1 MAHKTKGTIMS
12 SAIKRASEALSA
24 NKLHHAHS
32 AIKNS
37 ESNSSIRQINS
48 TKNSR
53 MNDEGRASIGRDR
66 MNIKSPRI
74 LEIQI
79 KNEPVASVRQ
89 SQEMTNSSKLDQ

>member
-1 MAHKTKGTIMS
+1 
-12 SAIKRASEALSA
+12 
-24 NKLHHAHS
+24 
-32 AIKNS
+32 
-37 ESNSSIRQINS
+37 
-48 TKNSR
+48 

>member
-1 MAHKTKGTIMS
+1 MS

-53 MNDEGRASIGRDR
+53 MMEEGARGSTGRDKL
-66 MNIKSPRI
+66 NIKSPRI

-79 KNEPVASVRQ
+79 KNEPSTSVRQ
-89 SQEMTNSSKLDQ
+89 SQEMINNSK

>member
-1 MAHKTKGTIMS
+1 MS

-24 NKLHHAHS
+24 NKLHHPHS

-37 ESNSSIRQINS
+37 ESNSSIRQINT
-48 TKNSR
+48 TKNSK
-53 MNDEGRASIGRDR
+53 MNEEGRGSIGRDR

-79 KNEPVASVRQ
+79 KNEPIPSVRQ
-89 SQEMTNSSKLDQ
+89 S